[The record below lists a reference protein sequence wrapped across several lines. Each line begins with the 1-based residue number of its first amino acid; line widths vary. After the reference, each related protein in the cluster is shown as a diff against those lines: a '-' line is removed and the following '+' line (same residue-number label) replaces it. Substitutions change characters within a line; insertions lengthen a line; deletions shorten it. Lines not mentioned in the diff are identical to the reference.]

1 MTLELIIN
9 QLNFCQNRKAV
20 GSGKFS
26 RKYCNSILFSF
37 PTHPTV
43 IQLTA
48 INATNKVGSWV

>member
-48 INATNKVGSWV
+48 INATNKVGS